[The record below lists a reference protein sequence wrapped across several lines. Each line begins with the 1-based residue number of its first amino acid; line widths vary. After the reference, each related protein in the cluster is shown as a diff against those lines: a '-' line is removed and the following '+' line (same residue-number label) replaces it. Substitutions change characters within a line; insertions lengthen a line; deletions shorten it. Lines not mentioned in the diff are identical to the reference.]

1 MDLKRKVKRSENIC
15 GSSSVTDYSESGSII
30 LRVQHAQSLLT
41 ALENMRRRDELCD
54 VELIVAGKEIK
65 AHRVVLAA
73 VSPYFNAMFTSD
85 VVESKQK
92 VVHLNDLDPLAVHM
106 AVEFAYVARVNLTVD
121 NVQSLLTVATLLQ
134 MDTLVEKCCYFLENE
149 LHPSNCLGIRRFS
162 KNHGC
167 FVLSKTAN
175 EYAMR
180 NFNHTTQME
189 EFFQCPLEEVLE
201 LLSEDSLHVRHEEEV
216 YEAALRWMNFKK
228 HERLKVVPQIAE
240 IIRFPLMAWEFL
252 VTKVLDDGFITGQG
266 DNCHLFEEARMYH
279 LCPQLRSDMKHRSRF
294 RPRKLY
300 GQAECI
306 YVMGGEVNPGRC
318 TVRTVEK
325 YNPTSNTWCEV
336 SPMSTTRRGLGAA
349 ILDSILYVVGGSD
362 GIAALNQVEQYDP
375 CSDKWTPAASM
386 IEHRSSVGVGVLDG
400 LLYAVGGYNGQVTIN
415 TVERYNPRTEEW
427 NMVAEMNTARSM
439 LGVASLNGQL
449 YAVGGYDGVSDL
461 SSVECYNN
469 QTNQWQLMSSMKT
482 PRSMAGVTVLNDVL
496 FAVGGC
502 NHQSLESV
510 EIYKPETDTW
520 MIVAPMKEP
529 RSGVGIAV
537 IDGLLYVFGGYNGTD
552 YLNSVEV
559 FHPQKKR
566 WTSATSMKTN
576 RRRFGCC
583 S

>member
-1 MDLKRKVKRSENIC
+1 MDLKRKVKRSENIR

-149 LHPSNCLGIRRFS
+149 LHPSNCLGIRRFA

-306 YVMGGEVNPGRC
+306 YVMGGEVNP
-318 TVRTVEK
+318 
-325 YNPTSNTWCEV
+325 
-336 SPMSTTRRGLGAA
+336 
-349 ILDSILYVVGGSD
+349 
-362 GIAALNQVEQYDP
+362 EQYDP

-449 YAVGGYDGVSDL
+449 YAVGGYDGVTDL